1 MIILGGSA
9 STSLAEKVAKEL
21 GQKPAEIEI
30 KRFPDGEKYIR
41 IHEDVKDK
49 DVAIIQSLYRSPDEY
64 IFEYLL
70 IADTLRDMGAASI
83 TGITPYLAYAR
94 QDSRFYPG
102 EALTSASVARFF
114 EAAGTTSVL
123 TVDCHLHRLGD
134 VSKVFK
140 VPARNL
146 SAMPSLGK
154 YALENLRPHN
164 PIVVAPDE
172 EAEQWAGTVAK
183 ELDAEHT
190 HFTKRR
196 IREEGKTSSRL
207 ELDTGSAEFKGRDVV
222 FADDIISTGGTIAGA
237 ARACKKK
244 GAKRM
249 FVVCTHPV
257 LAEGAVKRVKAAGVS
272 KIIAT
277 DTIPSPISK
286 VSVAPVIAAALK
298 TGP

>member
-257 LAEGAVKRVKAAGVS
+257 LAEGAIKRVKAAGVS

>member
-21 GQKPAEIEI
+21 GQKPAEVEI

-41 IHEDVKDK
+41 IHDDVKDK
-49 DVAIIQSLYRSPDEY
+49 DVAIIQSLYRTPDEY
-64 IFEYLL
+64 IFEYLI

-83 TGITPYLAYAR
+83 TGVIPYLAYAR

-102 EALTSASVARFF
+102 EALTSASVAKLF

-134 VSKVFK
+134 
-140 VPARNL
+140 L

-154 YALENLRPHN
+154 YALETLRLKN

-183 ELDAEHT
+183 ELEAEHT

-196 IREEGKTSSRL
+196 IREEGQTSSRL
-207 ELDTGSAEFKGRDVV
+207 ELDTGSADFKGRDVV
-222 FADDIISTGGTIAGA
+222 FADDIISTGGTIAQA

-257 LAEGAVKRVKAAGVS
+257 LAKGAIQLVKAAGVS

-286 VSVAPVIAAALK
+286 VSVAPVLATALK
-298 TGP
+298 NSSLSNGRA